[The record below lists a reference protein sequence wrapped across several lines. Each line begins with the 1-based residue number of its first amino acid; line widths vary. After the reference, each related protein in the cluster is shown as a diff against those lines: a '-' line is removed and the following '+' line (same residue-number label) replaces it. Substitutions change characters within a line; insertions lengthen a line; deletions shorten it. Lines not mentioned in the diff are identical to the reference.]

1 MRKIIA
7 HDTVN
12 DVALIEAGNHYYV
25 RYQLEYA
32 EHYDLAS
39 ALAAFGNCVDH
50 AIKSEGRG

>member
-7 HDTVN
+7 NDIIN
-12 DVALIEAGNHYYV
+12 DVALIETASHYYV
-25 RYQLEYA
+25 RYGLEYA

-50 AIKSEGRG
+50 AVKSEGRG